1 MITKF
6 IEPWILFPGALVI
19 VLAFL
24 SIALLRRRTRQTRTE
39 KTVGAILAATA
50 VLLYAAST
58 PAAGRVLLGG
68 LERRVPVGGIA
79 ELRRVE
85 AVVVLGGGV
94 LADVPSES
102 LLNAL
107 DEAAGTAGGANR
119 TVEGA
124 PGATDTTDTTGALT
138 AEAESRLVY
147 GMRLARRLAVP
158 IVVTGGR
165 VLSGREVPAEADV
178 AAKLLRDLGVP
189 EQSILIESESRTTAE
204 NAINTRERF
213 GFTSVA
219 VVTSAYHMP
228 RALTAF
234 DAVDVEAVPAPAP
247 FRTDRRRMNLRD
259 FMPSAG
265 ALYGNAVFLRETVG
279 MWYYRVRYSR

>member
-24 SIALLRRRTRQTRTE
+24 SIALLRRRTRQTRME

-124 PGATDTTDTTGALT
+124 PGATGALT